1 MPLLTGK
8 DAYGVPESSPMPSEN
23 LSSRD
28 TYSSRAFMRAPPCGW
43 IDGRS
48 RAHLGP
54 IGRPDAVELAD
65 PLLIRRE
72 DVRRVRL
79 QGARLLRQRGGRRR
93 PHLES
98 GQEAAEGGTL
108 PFGGQHVGESAR
120 ARSQSEI
127 GRAHV

>member
-43 IDGRS
+43 IDGCS

-79 QGARLLRQRGGRRR
+79 PGARLLRQRGGRRP
-93 PHLES
+93 PHLAT
-98 GQEAAEGGTL
+98 GQEEVEGGSL
-108 PFGGQHVGESAR
+108 PFAGHHGRVRSR
-120 ARSQSEI
+120 A
-127 GRAHV
+127 